1 MISPERVMENVKY
14 FNKLY
19 KDGVSPEEIRHKIS
33 SFEYENEWGDNY
45 KRYGFY
51 YCPIIPLDWKK
62 HLNPKIFTNL

>member
-33 SFEYENEWGDNY
+33 SFEYVNQWGTKCKPHDY
-45 KRYGFY
+45 FQ
-51 YCPIIPLDWKK
+51 IIPLDWKK